1 MIEFEAQPKGG
12 GFMATY
18 VTLVKITPQ
27 GLKSVDEL
35 GKEWGEG
42 AKRVAQMGIKT
53 IGAYGLL
60 GPYDMMFIY
69 EAPDEK
75 VAAIVP
81 MSFSSGKIGGQ
92 TETWTA
98 IPMEEF
104 VKLTGRLKG

>member
-1 MIEFEAQPKGG
+1 MP
-12 GFMATY
+12 TY
-18 VTLVKITPQ
+18 VTLVKLTSE
-27 GLKSVDEL
+27 GLKSIGDL
-35 GKEWGEG
+35 GRRFEEG
-42 AKRVAQMGIKT
+42 LKIAGQMGIKT

-75 VAAIVP
+75 VAARMP
-81 MSFSSGKIGGQ
+81 LSFASGGGSQ

-104 VKLTGRLKG
+104 VKLL